1 MLVITKTTAYGVTA
15 EDPTTEVRVADDK
28 KAANEILAEYVAE
41 AEERGFDVE
50 STKKTARWVDPDE
63 DSVTVVEIHNV

>member
-15 EDPTTEVRVADDK
+15 EDPTTEVRVAEDK
-28 KAANEILAEYVAE
+28 KKANEILAEYVAE
-41 AEERGFDVE
+41 AEEHGFDVE